1 LEAGILQTQHTLESL
16 VGLTPGELT
25 AELAGA
31 ASVPSPPDELAVG
44 IPADTL
50 LQRPDVRAAE
60 DRIVAETARISK
72 ERAARYPTLKLT
84 ASIGLEALTGALTGG
99 TSALSALGSSFSQT
113 LFDGGR
119 IRQNVEIQS
128 AVQQQAVVKYESTV
142 LTALKEVENALA
154 AFSKNRERLAS
165 LTTAAEA
172 ARNAATLAQN
182 RYTAGLV
189 DFETVLDTE
198 RTVFNLEDTVASTQV
213 DRTTA
218 VIQLYQA
225 LGGGW
230 SQGPASSKGN

>member
-1 LEAGILQTQHTLESL
+1 
-16 VGLTPGELT
+16 
-25 AELAGA
+25 
-31 ASVPSPPDELAVG
+31 
-44 IPADTL
+44 
-50 LQRPDVRAAE
+50 
-60 DRIVAETARISK
+60 
-72 ERAARYPTLKLT
+72 
-84 ASIGLEALTGALTGG
+84 
-99 TSALSALGSSFSQT
+99 
-113 LFDGGR
+113 
-119 IRQNVEIQS
+119 
-128 AVQQQAVVKYESTV
+128 
-142 LTALKEVENALA
+142 LKEVENALV

-230 SQGPASSKGN
+230 SQTSASSKGN